1 MNKTGIIVLLIV
13 LGVIFAFQ
21 MARKV
26 LPLEKYTN
34 DPQEFELS
42 VPKDA
47 NINTSPDSS
56 PYFSAFFE
64 SNGIK
69 LIVKKNQ
76 LDETTP
82 LFLPDLFPAC
92 RTSGTV
98 DVSGKYKLNYV
109 AYSSA
114 DKDDETGCR
123 VGVKSEHTVFTRFCV
138 GDNGEAYK
146 TLIYDSVEGGYY
158 CNNNDS
164 EYNINILC
172 SGTEWSSLP
181 GQQKCID
188 LFNQI
193 LASFKTKD

>member
-76 LDETTP
+76 LDETTR
-82 LFLPDLFPAC
+82 LFLPGLFPAC
-92 RTSGTV
+92 RTTGTAQI
-98 DVSGKYKLNYV
+98 SGKYPVDYI

-114 DKDDETGCR
+114 DPDDETVCR
-123 VGVKSEHTVFTRFCV
+123 V
-138 GDNGEAYK
+138 
-146 TLIYDSVEGGYY
+146 
-158 CNNNDS
+158 
-164 EYNINILC
+164 
-172 SGTEWSSLP
+172 
-181 GQQKCID
+181 
-188 LFNQI
+188 
-193 LASFKTKD
+193 